1 MPTLSVTFYTR
12 PGCHLCDDAK
22 AAMLEWATPRGFS
35 IALRE
40 VNIDED
46 TEAHERFWV
55 HIPVAMIGEVEAF
68 RHRFD
73 ADAFERVSRENTADT
88 KGAAIMSEL
97 ADKSCVPCRGGV
109 PPLRGEEIAPYLEL
123 LRNGWT
129 VVAEHH
135 LANEF
140 KFPDFAGALALVN
153 QIGAVAEAEGHHP
166 DIELGWGRV
175 GVTIWTHKIDGLTE
189 SDFVLA
195 AKIDRLIDGG
205 QGS

>member
-1 MPTLSVTFYTR
+1 MPTLEVTFFTR

-22 AAMLEWATPRGFS
+22 SAMLDWATAREFS
-35 IALRE
+35 IELRE
-40 VNIDED
+40 VNIDQD
-46 TEAHERFWV
+46 SAAHERYWV
-55 HIPVAMIGEVEAF
+55 HIPVALIGGVEAF

-73 ADAFERVSRENTADT
+73 PDSFERVARETT
-88 KGAAIMSEL
+88 VGTRGEPVMSEL

-109 PPLRGEEIAPYLEL
+109 PPLRGDEIAPYLEL
-123 LRNGWT
+123 LRNGWS

-140 KFPDFAGALALVN
+140 KFPDFASALALVN
-153 QIGAVAEAEGHHP
+153 RIGAVAEAEGHHP
-166 DIELGWGRV
+166 DIQLGWGRV

-195 AKIDRLIDGG
+195 AKIDRLIDAGH
-205 QGS
+205 GS